1 MGGGGEETRTASG
14 LPRAVCL
21 SSLKL
26 SVTFS
31 EIADGYGMRFDLTR
45 IALPA
50 GASVVL
56 LTLGFSLGG
65 CHSQHKAEVLTAPR
79 TLTTPYDTING
90 EVLWA
95 VVPLRNESGTS
106 QIEPLVMSD
115 HLIGAIEE
123 AQGLRCLPL
132 DRTLAAM
139 QALKLQR
146 VRTPAEARSLAQ
158 TLGVDGIVV
167 GSITAY
173 DPYTPMIGMSLAL
186 YARPGAGGMSQEQA
200 KAFNPRELQHSTTDD
215 AQVSN
220 VWGDRPLA
228 VWSERLDAKNHQVL
242 MDVRAFGEGRSSQ
255 RSALGWKRYT
265 ASADLFA
272 QFAMYRGVDGL
283 LQQEWT
289 RVAKVQ
295 MPRTEERR
303 EVQ

>member
-1 MGGGGEETRTASG
+1 
-14 LPRAVCL
+14 
-21 SSLKL
+21 
-26 SVTFS
+26 
-31 EIADGYGMRFDLTR
+31 MRVQRCTDRSKQHPPQVARLFGCF
-45 IALPA
+45 
-50 GASVVL
+50 GACMLAVL
-56 LTLGFSLGG
+56 LIGCAGG
-65 CHSQHKAEVLTAPR
+65 RGRGEALTAPR
-79 TLTTPYDTING
+79 TLTTPYNTING

-106 QIEPLVMSD
+106 QVDSLVLSD

-123 AQGLRCLPL
+123 TQGLRCLPL

-146 VRTPAEARSLAQ
+146 VRTPAEARTLAQ
-158 TLGVDGIVV
+158 TLGADGIVV
-167 GSITAY
+167 GTISAY
-173 DPYTPMIGMSLAL
+173 DPYTPMIGLSLAL
-186 YARPGAGGMSQEQA
+186 YARPGAAGMAQGQVT
-200 KAFNPRELQHSTTDD
+200 AFDPNELKRSTTDET
-215 AQVSN
+215 QVAN

-228 VWSERLDAKNHQVL
+228 VWSDRLDAKNHQVL
-242 MDVRAFGEGRSSQ
+242 MDVRTFGEGRSSD

-289 RVAKVQ
+289 RVAKAQ
-295 MPRTEERR
+295 MPRIEERR